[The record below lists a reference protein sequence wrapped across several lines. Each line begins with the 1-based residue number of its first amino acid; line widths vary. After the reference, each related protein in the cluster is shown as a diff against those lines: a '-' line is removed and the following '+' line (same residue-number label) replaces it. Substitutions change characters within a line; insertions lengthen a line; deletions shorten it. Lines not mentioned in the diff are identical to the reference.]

1 MWFLIATDWINMF
14 LALAI
19 FFWGQCLAD
28 SFIANSYIELR
39 PCEAWALHGHETE
52 RDGWGCF
59 GFVHPLSI
67 IHTLGT

>member
-1 MWFLIATDWINMF
+1 MWFLMATDWINMF

-19 FFWGQCLAD
+19 FFWCQCLAD

-39 PCEAWALHGHETE
+39 PCEAWALQETE

-59 GFVHPLSI
+59 GLVHPLSI
-67 IHTLGT
+67 VHTLGT